1 MSLDVLVLHSGILPP
16 KDTVVLPMNWKA
28 RLLPDHFGLFMPLE
42 QTGGRVPVFVGVTAL
57 EYQEET
63 GLMLHSEAKE
73 GFVCNPVDSLE
84 CLLILPYPVEKVNEN
99 DSIKK
104 RYSNF

>member
-1 MSLDVLVLHSGILPP
+1 MGCLRTSP
-16 KDTVVLPMNWKA
+16 KDTVVLLLNLKT
-28 RLLPDHFGLFMPLE
+28 RHLPDHFGLMPLE
-42 QTGGRVPVFVGVTAL
+42 QTGGRGPVFAGAADL

-63 GLMLHSEAKE
+63 GLLLHSRAKE

-84 CLLILPYPVEKVNEN
+84 CLLVLPDPIEKVNEN

-104 RYSNF
+104 RYAS